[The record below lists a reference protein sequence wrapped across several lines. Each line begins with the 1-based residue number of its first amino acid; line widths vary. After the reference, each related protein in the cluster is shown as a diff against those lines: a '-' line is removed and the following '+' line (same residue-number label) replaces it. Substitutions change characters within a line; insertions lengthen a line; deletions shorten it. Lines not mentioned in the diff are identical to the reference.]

1 MMKVL
6 IRLFLLVFLVAGGYY
21 IFQESDLPV
30 REAVNDLKEVIIS
43 SDPSSSEESDMFVE
57 SNQSSADSE
66 QGPVSSANESDTIDM
81 EANLSS
87 YMGEN
92 TEALSQAFGDPVRKD
107 PSSYGYESW
116 IYTDGTNQYIEF
128 GIKDEKVS
136 MVYAAGEEISVAEA
150 QVGQSYETIKNEFAL
165 SNELSF
171 SYEGN
176 PYRFQL
182 NEEDI
187 QMRPIVQ
194 LDENIFLQLYFDTFE
209 NKLSSV
215 RFLNKNV
222 LLAHRPYE
230 IYYRAPLPDQPVLDE
245 EEWRVIQTGMAQQVF
260 ELTNVVRH
268 KYGVGALNW
277 DENAAAVALHHS
289 KDMYDNNYFS
299 HYSLNGDGLK
309 ERLREYDIQYFS
321 AGENIA
327 AQYTDSPA
335 AVEGWLNSEGHR
347 EALLNDQYTHLGV
360 GVYRYF
366 YTQNFLQKS

>member
-1 MMKVL
+1 MKVL
-6 IRLFLLVFLVAGGYY
+6 IRLLLLLFIVAGGYY

-30 REAVNDLKEVIIS
+30 RETMNDLKEVIIS
-43 SDPSSSEESDMFVE
+43 PEPSSSEESDIFVE

-66 QGPVSSANESDTIDM
+66 QVPVSSADESDAIDI

-87 YMGEN
+87 YMGKN

-128 GIKDEKVS
+128 GIEDEKVS
-136 MVYAAGEEISVAEA
+136 MVYAAGGKISVAEA
-150 QVGQSYETIKNEFAL
+150 QVGQSYETIKNEFTL

-194 LDENIFLQLYFDTFE
+194 VDEDIFMQLYFDTFE

-215 RFLNKNV
+215 RFINKNV

-245 EEWRVIQTGMAQQVF
+245 KEWRVIQTGMAQQVF

-268 KYGVGALNW
+268 KYGVGTLNW
-277 DENAAAVALHHS
+277 NENAAAVALHHS